1 MNVFLS
7 QHQSALTTAWQRLW
21 RTPLNTLLAL
31 LVMGIALTLP
41 AGGYVLLGKLAVLG
55 QSTDSV
61 QQISVFMVTEAHP
74 RDVAEVESQLK
85 RAGVNYRYVSKDTAW
100 RDMQAKPGIA
110 DVLAGLSRNPL
121 PDAFVIDAGGL
132 SSQAMETFRQ
142 QFSALPR
149 VAHVQLDTAWVQ
161 RLELMQ
167 KIGRLVV
174 SLLAALFSVALVAIT
189 FNTIRLQVLAQ
200 ADEIEVSRL
209 IGATDV
215 FIRRPFAYVGILQG
229 FLGGLVAVVLVTFGL
244 TQLQGPAADL
254 AALYGMQFQ
263 LGGMPPRE
271 IIVLLV
277 GGGFL
282 GWLGAVL
289 SVSLSLREV
298 DA

>member
-1 MNVFLS
+1 MNVFIA
-7 QHQSALTTAWQRLW
+7 QHQAALTTAWQRLW

-55 QSTDSV
+55 SRADSV
-61 QQISVFMVTEAHP
+61 QQISVFLTTDASAKEVADIEGRLKNLNVT
-74 RDVAEVESQLK
+74 S
-85 RAGVNYRYVSKDTAW
+85 RYVSKDAAW
-100 RDMQAKPGIA
+100 REMQTKPGMS

-121 PDAFVIDAGGL
+121 PDAFVVETGGM
-132 SSQAMETFRQ
+132 SAQEMEFLRQ
-142 QFSALPR
+142 QFSTWPR
-149 VAHVQLDTAWVQ
+149 VAHVQLDTALVQ
-161 RLELMQ
+161 RLEVIL

-174 SLLAALFSVALVAIT
+174 TLLAVLFAVALVAIT

-215 FIRRPFAYVGILQG
+215 FIRRPFAYVGALQG
-229 FLGGLVAVVLVTFGL
+229 FMGGLIAVVLVTVGL

-254 AALYGMQFQ
+254 AALYSTQFV
-263 LGGMPPRE
+263 LGGMPPVQ
-271 IIVLLV
+271 IVLLLL

-289 SVSLSLREV
+289 SVSLSLRDV